1 MNKEFLDMRD
11 FVKHD
16 EFSVNEDTIS
26 VAVYREQLHRE
37 NGRNLNF
44 KTQQQDICDF
54 VNKLNN
60 TVKEYELFIYWLK
73 LNGFINDA
81 ILDTFQN
88 ILEYDTIL
96 NEKKIIK
103 YDSESKTIKMMIT
116 DNFGV
121 ILSK

>member
-1 MNKEFLDMRD
+1 MNSEFLDMRD

-16 EFSVNEDTIS
+16 EFSVNESTFTSDI
-26 VAVYREQLHRE
+26 YREQLHRE

-44 KTQQQDICDF
+44 KTEQQKICDL

-60 TVKEYELFIYWLK
+60 TAKEYELFIYWLK

-88 ILEYDTIL
+88 ILEYDNPMLRLI
-96 NEKKIIK
+96 NKKLK
-103 YDSESKTIKMMIT
+103 DTNKALDVYTALQKFSG
-116 DNFGV
+116 GV
-121 ILSK
+121 

>member
-11 FVKHD
+11 FVKHN
-16 EFSVNEDTIS
+16 EFSVNENTTG

-88 ILEYDTIL
+88 ILEYDNPMLRLINKELRDTGKAL
-96 NEKKIIK
+96 DVYTALQKF
-103 YDSESKTIKMMIT
+103 SG
-116 DNFGV
+116 GV
-121 ILSK
+121 

>member
-1 MNKEFLDMRD
+1 MNSEFLDMRD

-16 EFSVNEDTIS
+16 EFSVNESS
-26 VAVYREQLHRE
+26 VTSEIYKEQLHRE

-44 KTQQQDICDF
+44 KKQQQDICDF

-73 LNGFINDA
+73 LNGFIDDA

-88 ILEYDTIL
+88 ILEYDNPMLRLINKEL
-96 NEKKIIK
+96 KDI
-103 YDSESKTIKMMIT
+103 DKTLDVYTALQKF
-116 DNFGV
+116 NGGV
-121 ILSK
+121 